1 MENIFVFLNWLEFVD
16 KVLIAF
22 TNWYSKNFWNS
33 SKAGPPID
41 EPDWKLNFCYW
52 FPIKHRGVPGMFV
65 LNKEGIKTGLL
76 MVPVI
81 ECWVVFLFILFCQ
94 GILGGSLVL
103 QVISK
108 EE

>member
-1 MENIFVFLNWLEFVD
+1 
-16 KVLIAF
+16 
-22 TNWYSKNFWNS
+22 
-33 SKAGPPID
+33 
-41 EPDWKLNFCYW
+41 
-52 FPIKHRGVPGMFV
+52 MFV